1 MSFGDLNRI
10 NTNVQSM
17 QAQLSLNRINS
28 RLANVQLQL
37 STGKKINKA
46 EDDAAGFSI
55 AAKLSSRIAG
65 MNQALQN
72 IGDAKSVL
80 NIAEGSMNNVLN
92 ILNTMKSK
100 ATQAAN
106 GTIGTVEAGY
116 INSEVS
122 SLSGEIDNIVK
133 STTYQNVKLL
143 DGTYTAT
150 FQTGEASGDTLGV
163 SLSNVGSSSIGVA
176 SMDVTT
182 AAGATNALAS
192 IDSAINNVA
201 GFMKDIGIYQS
212 QLSIRQDVLSEN
224 VTNNS
229 SALSNI
235 QDTDFAKAQ
244 SQSIKLQI
252 LQQTAIS
259 ALSQANS
266 APQAVL
272 KFIQ

>member
-1 MSFGDLNRI
+1 MAFGDLNRI

-17 QAQLSLNRINS
+17 QAQLSLNRINN

-106 GTIGTVEAGY
+106 GTVGSTELGY
-116 INSEVS
+116 INSEVT
-122 SLSGEIDNIVK
+122 SLAGEIDNIVK
-133 STTYQNVKLL
+133 STTYQGTKLL
-143 DGTYTAT
+143 DGNYQAT
-150 FQTGEASGDTLGV
+150 FQTGEASGDTMGVTLSDVSSSTIGV
-163 SLSNVGSSSIGVA
+163 SGLN
-176 SMDVTT
+176 VTT
-182 AAGATNALAS
+182 QSGAANAMAS
-192 IDSAINNVA
+192 IDGAINSVA
-201 GFMKDIGIYQS
+201 GFMKDVGIYQN

-224 VTNNS
+224 VNNNS

>member
-17 QAQLSLNRINS
+17 QAQLSLNRINNQ
-28 RLANVQLQL
+28 LANTQLQL
-37 STGKKINKA
+37 STGKRINKA

-116 INSEVS
+116 INSEIT

-143 DGTYTAT
+143 DGSYTAT

-163 SLSNVGSSSIGVA
+163 TLSNVGSSSIGVA

-182 AAGATNALAS
+182 AAGATSALAS
-192 IDSAINNVA
+192 IDGAINNVA
-201 GFMKDIGIYQS
+201 GFMKDVGIYQS

-224 VTNNS
+224 VNNNS

-244 SQSIKLQI
+244 SESIKLQI

>member
-17 QAQLSLNRINS
+17 QAQLSLNRINN

-37 STGKKINKA
+37 STGKKINRA

-106 GTIGTVEAGY
+106 GTVGSTELGY
-116 INSEVS
+116 INSEVT
-122 SLSGEIDNIVK
+122 SLASEIDNIVK
-133 STTYQNVKLL
+133 STTYQGTKLL
-143 DGTYTAT
+143 DGTYQAT

-163 SLSNVGSSSIGVA
+163 TLSNVGSSNIGVG
-176 SMDVTT
+176 SLNVKND
-182 AAGATNALAS
+182 AAGALSS
-192 IDSAINNVA
+192 IDSAINSVA
-201 GFMKDIGIYQS
+201 GFMKDVGIYQN

-224 VTNNS
+224 VNNNS

>member
-17 QAQLSLNRINS
+17 QAQLSLNRINNK
-28 RLANVQLQL
+28 LANVQLQL

-116 INSEVS
+116 INSEIS
-122 SLSGEIDNIVK
+122 SLSGEINNIVS
-133 STTYQNVKLL
+133 STTYQGVKLL

-150 FQTGEASGDTLGV
+150 FQTGEAGGDTLGV
-163 SLSNVGSSSIGVA
+163 TLSNVGSSSIGVA

-182 AAGATNALAS
+182 AGGATSALAS
-192 IDSAINNVA
+192 IDGAINSVA
-201 GFMKDIGIYQS
+201 GFMKDVGIYQT

-224 VTNNS
+224 VNNNS